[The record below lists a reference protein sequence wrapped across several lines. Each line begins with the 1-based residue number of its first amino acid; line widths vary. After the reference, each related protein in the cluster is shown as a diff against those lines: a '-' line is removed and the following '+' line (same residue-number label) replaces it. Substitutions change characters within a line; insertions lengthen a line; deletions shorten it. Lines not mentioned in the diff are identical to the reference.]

1 MNESP
6 YGQPPAAAAQ
16 QPQAFTSPQQYTPPP
31 QHQAQYGQAHY
42 GEPQYGQAQYGQPQ
56 YGQPQYGQP
65 QYGQP
70 ASLSPYGT
78 PKTGRRGKG
87 MMIAGPII
95 FLVGVLITIVTY
107 SLAPPGGT
115 YLISFG
121 PMIWGV
127 VWFIRGLISYNNSK

>member
-6 YGQPPAAAAQ
+6 YGPPPSAAPQ
-16 QPQAFTSPQQYTPPP
+16 QPQAVTSPQQS
-31 QHQAQYGQAHY
+31 QYGS
-42 GEPQYGQAQYGQPQ
+42 PQQPQ

-65 QYGQP
+65 QDAQPQYGQP
-70 ASLSPYGT
+70 QYGQPTSYASPYGT
-78 PKTGRRGKG
+78 PNTGRRGKG

-95 FLVGVLITIVTY
+95 FLAGVLITVVTY

-121 PMIWGV
+121 PMIWGII
-127 VWFIRGLISYNNSK
+127 WFIRGLIAYNRSR